1 LFEETSAIFYGKN
14 TFELNSENMAF
25 FFLSDPEERHKTIS
39 RLRVQVT
46 LRVDMDFV
54 LLRLPLFECL
64 EKLHLTLKEF
74 FRPSLKRLKR
84 STINRPKTLR
94 EIRIEVVKKESEL
107 EHVRDVLQKILED
120 GHC

>member
-1 LFEETSAIFYGKN
+1 
-14 TFELNSENMAF
+14 
-25 FFLSDPEERHKTIS
+25 
-39 RLRVQVT
+39 VT

-64 EKLHLTLKEF
+64 EKLHLTLKEL

-84 STINRPKTLR
+84 LTFNQPKTLR

-120 GHC
+120 GHY